1 MSDYPAI
8 SAILLE
14 IRLAADLIGSMARWA
29 YRAVGAAVRPFRWGR
44 VPGRGVGVLAAVG
57 SCG

>member
-14 IRLAADLIGSMARWA
+14 IRLAADLIGPLARWA
-29 YRAVGAAVRPFRWGR
+29 YRAVGSCPRAWFRSSAGR
-44 VPGRGVGVLAAVG
+44 W
-57 SCG
+57 

>member
-14 IRLAADLIGSMARWA
+14 IRLAADLIGSLARWA
-29 YRAVGAAVRPFRWGR
+29 DRAVVWTLLRADRGWGDGYAVTGR
-44 VPGRGVGVLAAVG
+44 LL
-57 SCG
+57 